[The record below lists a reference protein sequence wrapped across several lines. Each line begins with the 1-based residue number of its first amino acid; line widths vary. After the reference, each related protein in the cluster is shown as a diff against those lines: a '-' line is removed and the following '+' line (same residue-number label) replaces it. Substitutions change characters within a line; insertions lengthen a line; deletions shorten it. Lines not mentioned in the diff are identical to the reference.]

1 MSHYCDASVIGTL
14 VFGDTDWIAVRHW
27 VQTRAPSLTY
37 SDFGFG
43 ELASAVG
50 RRVRMRQLDANDA
63 QRMLLEFPKGLSGW
77 SRISIDPSDIGEAT
91 GHVMQFEL
99 GLRLPDAIHIAVAR
113 RLGLTLVSTDIRQV
127 RAAGSLGVAAINPLH
142 TDGTPS

>member
-1 MSHYCDASVIGTL
+1 MKCYFDTSVIGTL
-14 VFGDTDWIAVRHW
+14 VFRDVDWVAVRAWIAE
-27 VQTRAPSLTY
+27 TTPNLTY

-50 RRVRMRQLDANDA
+50 RRVRMRQVGAPEGDAVLAD
-63 QRMLLEFPKGLSGW
+63 F
-77 SRISIDPSDIGEAT
+77 SRLGDWARVAIEAADIASAT
-91 GHVMQFEL
+91 TYVSRFEL
-99 GLRLPDAIHIAVAR
+99 GLRLPDAIHIAMTQ

-142 TDGTPS
+142 TDGNEP

>member
-14 VFGDTDWIAVRHW
+14 VFGDTDWIGVRHW
-27 VQTRAPSLTY
+27 IETTKPSLTY

-50 RRVRMRQLDANDA
+50 RRVRMQQLDATKA
-63 QRMLLEFPKGLSGW
+63 QALLLDLPTRLPDW
-77 SRISIDPSDIGEAT
+77 ARIAIEPSDIGVAT
-91 GHVMQFEL
+91 SYVLRFEL
-99 GLRLPDAIHIAVAR
+99 GLRFPDAIHIAAAQ

-127 RAAGSLGVAAINPLH
+127 RAAVSLGVAAINPLH